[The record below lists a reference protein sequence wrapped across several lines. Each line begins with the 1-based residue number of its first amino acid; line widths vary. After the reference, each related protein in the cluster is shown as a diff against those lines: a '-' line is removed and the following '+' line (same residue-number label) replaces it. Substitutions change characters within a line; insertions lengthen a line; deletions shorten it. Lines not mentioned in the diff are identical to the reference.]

1 MAVHPVSRNLRIATH
16 GRGLWSTTSIVLPIE
31 LTSFTATARND
42 GKVYLE
48 WVTASEQNNKGFQ
61 VERSADLANGNYSW
75 QNIGFVNGSIN
86 SSTPKRYY
94 FDDEPT
100 GGKKFIYRL
109 RQIDLDGKFKLSENR
124 LVILKG
130 FDYGLYTVY
139 PNPVNNLA
147 TIKYKIP
154 LDEAVKIQIF
164 DNSGKLVKQLVNENK
179 DAGIYQVSFSVK
191 DLPAGL
197 YFYKLEAGNFSD
209 TKKFSIAR

>member
-1 MAVHPVSRNLRIATH
+1 MAVNEVS
-16 GRGLWSTTSIVLPIE
+16 SI
-31 LTSFTATARND
+31 
-42 GKVYLE
+42 
-48 WVTASEQNNKGFQ
+48 
-61 VERSADLANGNYSW
+61 
-75 QNIGFVNGSIN
+75 
-86 SSTPKRYY
+86 
-94 FDDEPT
+94 